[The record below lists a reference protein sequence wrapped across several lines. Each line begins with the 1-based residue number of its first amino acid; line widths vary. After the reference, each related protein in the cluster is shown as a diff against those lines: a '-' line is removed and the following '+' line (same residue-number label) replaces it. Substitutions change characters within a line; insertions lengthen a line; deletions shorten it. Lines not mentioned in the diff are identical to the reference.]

1 MRWPAPDR
9 VAPSA
14 PGKGA
19 SGKGASAAALPAL
32 AAEAD
37 AVAARLPT
45 LLLEAR
51 RVAAAVMP
59 GVHGERRAGPGEAFW
74 DYREPQP
81 GEGLRQIDWR
91 RSARSDRLFVRERER
106 EVPARL
112 HLWADLRPSMDWRG
126 QPQGPTKAER
136 GFVIALALGLALR
149 RAGEVV
155 LPAGALR
162 PPVSDSALALALW
175 QAGGGP
181 PRFDR
186 PGQALAVTDGLEPA
200 GTWDD
205 RARAASGARC
215 GLAVVLVCDPVEEA
229 FPFQGRVR
237 FEAPGASTTGAPPVV
252 LGRAQSAQG
261 AYAAVRAAHFTA
273 VRAGLEGAGAVVL
286 DHRTDQPATP
296 LVQALGVRLAGL
308 AASAGRAA

>member
-1 MRWPAPDR
+1 
-9 VAPSA
+9 VAS
-14 PGKGA
+14 
-19 SGKGASAAALPAL
+19 L

-37 AVAARLPT
+37 AIAARLPA
-45 LLLEAR
+45 LMLEAR

-59 GVHGERRAGPGEAFW
+59 GVHGERRAGPGETFW

-112 HLWADLRPSMDWRG
+112 HLWADLRPSMAWRG
-126 QPQGPTKAER
+126 SPDTPSKAER
-136 GFVIALALGLALR
+136 AFVIALALGLALR

-155 LPAGALR
+155 LPAGTAR
-162 PPVSDSALALALW
+162 PPVSDQALAQALAE
-175 QAGGGP
+175 AGTNP

-186 PGQALAVTDGLEPA
+186 PGQALAVTDGLEPD
-200 GTWDD
+200 GTWDA

-215 GLAVVLVCDPVEEA
+215 GLALVLVADPVEEA
-229 FPFQGRVR
+229 FPYQGRTR
-237 FEAPGASTTGAPPVV
+237 FEAPSGQAGAQAGLQTAAGPVPAVV
-252 LGRAQSAQG
+252 LGRAQSARE
-261 AYAAVRAAHFTA
+261 AYQDLRTRHFAALRS
-273 VRAGLEGAGAVVL
+273 GLEGAGAVVL

-308 AASAGRAA
+308 AAAGRAA